1 MQRAQK
7 LRMTGLATVAALAV
21 AVPLGAA
28 MAGPARTPVPHTAA
42 PGTAYGVPE
51 GARGT
56 SENRRSTGRAG
67 TLPGGATAGSRPAG
81 AARARHFPGP
91 PAGSGLPSPSGRTTR
106 CGPELG
112 SARGVE
118 AQTCVLAER
127 GRTWARTYYRNIT
140 GTPLRAVLTLL
151 RPNGTTVQVNCE
163 VAAAD
168 VPGVCETPT
177 GRTARG
183 GRAAYGAVAEIADAA
198 GERLLLRSGSN
209 SAPGA
214 SGSDR

>member
-1 MQRAQK
+1 
-7 LRMTGLATVAALAV
+7 MTGLAAVAVLAV

-28 MAGPARTPVPHTAA
+28 MAGPARTPAPHTAA
-42 PGTAYGVPE
+42 SGTVYGVPD

-56 SENRRSTGRAG
+56 SENRRSSSRVGTARAG
-67 TLPGGATAGSRPAG
+67 
-81 AARARHFPGP
+81 HFAGP
-91 PAGSGLPSPSGRTTR
+91 PAGAGLPSPSRRTAR

-127 GRTWARTYYRNIT
+127 GRTWARTYYRNLT

-151 RPNGTTVQVNCE
+151 RPGGTTVQVNCE

-198 GERLLLRSGSN
+198 GERLLLRAGSN

-214 SGSDR
+214 SGSDH